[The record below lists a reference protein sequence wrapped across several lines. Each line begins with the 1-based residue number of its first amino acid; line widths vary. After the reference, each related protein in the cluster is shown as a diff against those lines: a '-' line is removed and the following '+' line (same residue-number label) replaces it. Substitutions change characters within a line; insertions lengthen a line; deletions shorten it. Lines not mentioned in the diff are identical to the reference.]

1 MNGMAVAPTLR
12 QMDDKRHCVRCERAI
27 DAYARICP
35 YCNGDQSAPAPPP
48 GSQAAAPA
56 YVPPPDRTWHRYI
69 KSGVG
74 GIALIVAAFVI
85 GFFVHG
91 NEPPKN
97 APGPITEQ
105 SNNAGSPTMPRSAVT
120 LVPVNDTSSIEQ
132 PITSAPIPNLAQ
144 GVPTEYQRSDATA
157 VSSAEYAQLAERAK
171 AEKKNALIDPR
182 TLTGP
187 AYSQAPPR
195 REPDPVQTTESVAT
209 NDRAASA
216 TNDVAARVVV
226 STRPVPQY
234 QPYPNVNVIE
244 PATASL
250 QLTIGPDGHVKE
262 VEVVNGVPGQTA
274 KIIQTVQT
282 WRFKPATE
290 NGQPVTSR
298 FGVDLSFKPDE

>member
-1 MNGMAVAPTLR
+1 MNGMAVAPTRRHMDEKR
-12 QMDDKRHCVRCERAI
+12 QCVRCERAI

-35 YCNGDQSAPAPPP
+35 YCNWDQSAPAPPP
-48 GSQAAAPA
+48 GSQAAGPA
-56 YVPPPDRTWHRYI
+56 YVPPPERTWRSYI
-69 KSGVG
+69 KT
-74 GIALIVAAFVI
+74 GIGAVVLIIAAFVV
-85 GFFVHG
+85 GFLVHG

-97 APGPITEQ
+97 AAEPVSEQ
-105 SNNAGSPTMPRSAVT
+105 TDTAGGRTAPRSGVT
-120 LVPVNDTSSIEQ
+120 LIPVNDTSSIEQ
-132 PITSAPIPNLAQ
+132 PITTAPLPNPAQ

-187 AYSQAPPR
+187 AYAQAPPR
-195 REPDPVQTTESVAT
+195 REPDPVPTSEPAAT
-209 NDRAASA
+209 SEQPAQ
-216 TNDVAARVVV
+216 VVV

-234 QPYPNVNVIE
+234 QPYPNVNVSE
-244 PATASL
+244 PATARL
-250 QLTIGPDGHVKE
+250 QLTIGPDGRVKE

-274 KIIQTVQT
+274 KIIETVQT